1 MARTGGHGN
10 PNWTQDETILAL
22 DLYLQLGGRV
32 PSKAAP
38 EVIALSELL
47 RAMPYHRDAS
57 KNANFR
63 NPDGVAFKLMN
74 IRQVATGRGFAN
86 VSRTDR
92 IVWGEYG
99 HQPDRVA
106 SLANS
111 IRDGMTAL
119 EDLNPAE
126 DAAEIEEFR
135 EGRVLTLLHY
145 RRERDRKLRGRLLDS
160 RRASGLRCE
169 MCGLERPK
177 LSPDLQEAL
186 FETHHIHPLALTGDT
201 RTRVSDLALLCA
213 CCHRII
219 HRMIAAAGRWISV
232 EEAAELLR

>member
-1 MARTGGHGN
+1 
-10 PNWTQDETILAL
+10 
-22 DLYLQLGGRV
+22 
-32 PSKAAP
+32 
-38 EVIALSELL
+38 
-47 RAMPYHRDAS
+47 MPYHRDAS

-74 IRQVATGRGFAN
+74 IRQVATGRGLAN

-92 IVWGEYG
+92 IVWEEYG

-111 IRDGMTAL
+111 IRDGMTVL
-119 EDLNPAE
+119 EGLDAAE

-135 EGRVLTLLHY
+135 EGRLLTLLHY
-145 RRERDRKLRGRLLDS
+145 RRERDGKLRGKLLDA

-169 MCGLERPK
+169 ICGLERPE

-186 FETHHIHPLALTGDT
+186 FETHHIQPLALTGDT
-201 RTRVSDLALLCA
+201 RTRVADLALLCA

-219 HRMIAAAGRWISV
+219 HRMIAVAGRWISV
-232 EEAAELLR
+232 EEAAERLR